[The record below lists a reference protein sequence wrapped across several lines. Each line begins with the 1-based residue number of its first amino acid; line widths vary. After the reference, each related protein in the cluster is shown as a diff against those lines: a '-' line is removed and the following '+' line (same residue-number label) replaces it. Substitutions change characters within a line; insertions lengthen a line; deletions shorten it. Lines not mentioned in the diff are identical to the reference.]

1 METGNRL
8 TRMGGQVYLVA
19 MTEATKTVLHVLT
32 SGTAFLEAHG
42 IAQPRLACELLLSRL
57 LRCKRLE
64 LYMKYET
71 PLPETL
77 LEAMRRGIKRVG
89 TGEPVQYVLGQVGFM
104 EHVFKVD
111 RRALIPRPET
121 EVLVQH
127 VLACEPL
134 WKVAH
139 PAIVDVGT
147 GSGCIV
153 LSLAMARPN
162 GRYIALDTSPEAL
175 DLARENAAALGI
187 ADRIGFA
194 PGELSDIVDPE
205 SLNAVVAN
213 LPYIPTAAYE
223 RLPPSIR
230 DFEPRAALDGGP
242 AGLSIIETVISE
254 AELALLPGG
263 YLFLEIGDEQG
274 ASVLSLLKEGGFE
287 DVRVK
292 PDLNGRDRIALGRT
306 PAY

>member
-1 METGNRL
+1 
-8 TRMGGQVYLVA
+8 
-19 MTEATKTVLHVLT
+19 VLEDQGIR
-32 SGTAFLEAHG
+32 SPRDEDSIWLEPPQSPEQH
-42 IAQPRLACELLLSRL
+42 QEEWRRVE
-57 LRCKRLE
+57 LE
-64 LYMKYET
+64 L
-71 PLPETL
+71 
-77 LEAMRRGIKRVG
+77 I
-89 TGEPVQYVLGQVGFM
+89 EPRSDKQPGPV
-104 EHVFKVD
+104 
-111 RRALIPRPET
+111 RAET